1 MEILFKKGILA
12 FEELRKF
19 RLDDIDNDEIFK
31 VLQSEEDKD
40 IGLVVV
46 SPYAIKEDY
55 EIDIPDEV
63 VKSLEIEKPK
73 DVMLLT
79 TVTLNSQISKTTTN
93 LRAPIVINIKK
104 NLGEQI
110 ILPNEKYRIKHPI
123 TERWGHVSY
132 Y

>member
-40 IGLVVV
+40 IGVVVV

-123 TERWGHVSY
+123 TER
-132 Y
+132 

>member
-19 RLDDIDNDEIFK
+19 SLDDIDNDEIFK
-31 VLQSEEDKD
+31 VLQSKEDKD

-123 TERWGHVSY
+123 TER
-132 Y
+132 

>member
-123 TERWGHVSY
+123 TER
-132 Y
+132 